1 MHLRLGFLGV
11 AHMHSHG
18 YAAAARAAPDVELIG
33 VWDHQES
40 RARAFSE
47 KHGLPVCHAR
57 DALIQ
62 SSDAVIVTSENARHA
77 ADGMAAARLGR
88 HILCEKPLVTD
99 LASGQELVA
108 ECRKASVVLMT
119 AFPCRF
125 SPGYIRLRER
135 VRNGEIG
142 PIVALCTTNRGRCPF
157 DWFVDL
163 DESGGGA
170 MIDHTVHVADL
181 LRDLL
186 DEEPAR
192 VYASVGHNMY
202 GQAWEDTAM
211 LTLEYPSGTF
221 ASLDASWSRPSS
233 YKTWGDVTMTAVGT
247 QGVIELD
254 MFNQQF
260 DVYANSET
268 PAHSVAGFGSDLDR
282 MLLTEFVASIGESR
296 PPSVTGEDG
305 LAAVRVALAAY
316 RSAREQQPVGT
327 R

>member
-18 YAAAARAAPDVELIG
+18 YAAAARAVPDVELIG

-62 SSDAVIVTSENARHA
+62 ASDAVIVTSENARHA
-77 ADGMAAARLGR
+77 ADGMAAALLAR

-99 LASGQELVA
+99 QASGEELIA
-108 ECRKASVVLMT
+108 ACRKASVVLMT

-125 SPGYIRLRER
+125 SPGYVRLRER
-135 VRNGEIG
+135 VRSGEIG

-157 DWFVDL
+157 DWFVVPE
-163 DESGGGA
+163 ESGGGA

-186 DEEPAR
+186 GEEPSR

-202 GQAWEDTAM
+202 GQEWEDTAM

-221 ASLDASWSRPSS
+221 ATLDASWSRPSS
-233 YKTWGDVTMTAVGT
+233 YKTWGDVTVTAVGT
-247 QGVIELD
+247 QGVLELD

-260 DVYANSET
+260 DVYANSAT
-268 PAHSVAGFGSDLDR
+268 PAHSVAGFGSDLDQ
-282 MLLTEFVASIGESR
+282 MLLTEFVASIRDSR
-296 PPSVTGEDG
+296 PPLVTGEDG

-316 RSAREQQPVGT
+316 RSAREKQPVGT